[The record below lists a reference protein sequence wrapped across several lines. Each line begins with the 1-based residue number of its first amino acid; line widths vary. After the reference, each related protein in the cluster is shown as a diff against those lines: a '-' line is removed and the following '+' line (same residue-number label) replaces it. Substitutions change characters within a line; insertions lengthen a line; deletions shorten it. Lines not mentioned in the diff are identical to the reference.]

1 MSILIGTG
9 MSISRQPS
17 NTFQMLQPIILP
29 KAEKDGGKYVLAA
42 IQERRT
48 NRNISSKKLPQQR
61 VLFVQSVGYPEQS

>member
-1 MSILIGTG
+1 
-9 MSISRQPS
+9 
-17 NTFQMLQPIILP
+17 MLQPIILP